1 MEKARVDVSVEFE
14 NSIRHKEQIQAGEA
28 SKPTVTTAPTRPE
41 AAASRD
47 ENRRTTAPAGAKLR
61 RAIDVLWEFGCC
73 LDMFFSSGERKSA
86 KKRRPASFIPARRL
100 QAALQNRFRRPAAGA
115 TAGSCF
121 SP

>member
-1 MEKARVDVSVEFE
+1 MRASRTEIPQHILSEARMQVTEEPKATVTAAPTVP
-14 NSIRHKEQIQAGEA
+14 EA
-28 SKPTVTTAPTRPE
+28 SV
-41 AAASRD
+41 SRD
-47 ENRRTTAPAGAKLR
+47 ENRRMTAPAGAKLR

-73 LDMFFSSGERKSA
+73 LDMVFYSSGERGFA

-121 SP
+121 LL